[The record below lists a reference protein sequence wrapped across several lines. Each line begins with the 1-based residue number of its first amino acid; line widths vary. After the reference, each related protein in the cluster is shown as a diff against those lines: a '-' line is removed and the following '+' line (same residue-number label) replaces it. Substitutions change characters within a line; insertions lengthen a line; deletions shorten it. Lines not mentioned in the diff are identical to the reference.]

1 MGAYELSLATLIA
14 INVILTLSLN
24 LVTGFCGQISLGHA
38 AFFGIGAYAAA
49 LAAKAGLPL
58 AAALPAGVLAAAV
71 IGYGVGFCSLRV
83 RDDFL
88 AIATMGVGFLFLGVV
103 RTHEGL
109 GGEVGI
115 SGIPDHG
122 LGTWGFLALVVAC
135 AVAVTAF
142 CLYVK
147 RSWLGF
153 AFDAVAADQD
163 TAETVGISSSGYKLV
178 AFALGTALA
187 GLAGGLYAYYLKSI
201 APDAFGFIVSITILS
216 MVVIGGMGSVVGGI
230 VAAIL
235 LTLMPEMFRFINDYK
250 LLVYGALLFAVM
262 RFAPGGLAGW
272 VTAELARR
280 RA

>member
-1 MGAYELSLATLIA
+1 MGAYELSLATIIA

-24 LVTGFCGQISLGHA
+24 LITGFCGQISLGHA
-38 AFFGIGAYAAA
+38 AFFGIGAYATA

-58 AAALPAGVLAAAV
+58 AAALPAGVLVAAA
-71 IGYGVGFCSLRV
+71 IGYVVGFCSLRV

-103 RTHEGL
+103 RTNEGL

-122 LGTWGFLALVVAC
+122 LGPIGFLALVVAC

-163 TAETVGISSSGYKLV
+163 TAQTIGINSAGYKLL

-230 VAAIL
+230 VAAVL

-262 RFAPGGLAGW
+262 RFAPGGLAG
-272 VTAELARR
+272 VVAAELARR

>member
-1 MGAYELSLATLIA
+1 MGAYELSLATIIA

-24 LVTGFCGQISLGHA
+24 LITGFCGQISLGHA
-38 AFFGIGAYAAA
+38 AFFGIGAYATA

-58 AAALPAGVLAAAV
+58 AIALIGLGISSGGLIVLLANVIDVPDWTTAV
-71 IGYGVGFCSLRV
+71 SGLIGIGVGI
-83 RDDFL
+83 DY
-88 AIATMGVGFLFLGVV
+88 A
-103 RTHEGL
+103 HEGL

-122 LGTWGFLALVVAC
+122 LGPIGFLALVVAC

-153 AFDAVAADQD
+153 AFDSVAADQD
-163 TAETVGISSSGYKLV
+163 TAQTIGINSAGYKLL

-230 VAAIL
+230 VAAVL

-262 RFAPGGLAGW
+262 RFAPGGLAG
-272 VTAELARR
+272 VVAAELARR